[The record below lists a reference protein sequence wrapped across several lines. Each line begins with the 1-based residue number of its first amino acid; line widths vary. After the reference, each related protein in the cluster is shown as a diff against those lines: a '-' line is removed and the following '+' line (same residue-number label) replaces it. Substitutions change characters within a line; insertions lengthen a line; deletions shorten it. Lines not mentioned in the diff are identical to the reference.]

1 MFYTVLKFH
10 KRNINDKECLS
21 FVATDG
27 HRLAK
32 IDFNTKENISD
43 IPGVIIPRKTIGELC
58 KLLADFSGPVKI
70 NLDPN
75 KIIFFVDKSILISK

>member
-1 MFYTVLKFH
+1 MAIVICTSVASFH
-10 KRNINDKECLS
+10 KRNTNSKECLC

-32 IDFNTKENISD
+32 IDFNTEEKISE

-58 KLLADFSGPVKI
+58 KLLII
-70 NLDPN
+70 NKLLTFYKQYKCYIN
-75 KIIFFVDKSILISK
+75 I